1 MVKKLFSAL
10 LLLPGGGWGVGVVF
24 IPGCL
29 FVSFLYSEAAGR
41 ALCSP
46 ASGVPPGWQ
55 FSIPRAG
62 IWHQMESLGIEAAEA
77 PSLLNSRL
85 EWQVVGMAHGSH
97 LGPGWGRA
105 ACFRL
110 TVAFGALTRELAHSL
125 RWGSQKAPPASSMES
140 VTPTRPPHTLVG
152 CLGP

>member
-1 MVKKLFSAL
+1 M
-10 LLLPGGGWGVGVVF
+10 
-24 IPGCL
+24 
-29 FVSFLYSEAAGR
+29 R

-55 FSIPRAG
+55 FSIPCAG
-62 IWHQMESLGIEAAEA
+62 IWHQMESLGREAAEA
-77 PSLLNSRL
+77 PSLLSSSL

-110 TVAFGALTRELAHSL
+110 TVAFGALTRKLAHSL
-125 RWGSQKAPPASSMES
+125 RWGSLNAPPASSVET
-140 VTPTRPPHTLVG
+140 VTPTRPPQASVPTSQRCPGLIG
-152 CLGP
+152 RSAFLWMLRGALCPLFWGSPCSQLPS